1 MFRIPKRIS
10 IIITQIFTGVIFILL
25 VAGAIFLPRII
36 AKYFAAAHVL
46 PCFIIFY
53 AVIAVAFVILFILHF
68 FLNNIRRDE
77 IFVDKNVFYLR
88 ILSWLCVMECLAFLV
103 LAYYFLISFLLSF
116 ACLFL
121 TAIIRVIKN
130 VMEDATAIKNEN
142 DYTI

>member
-25 VAGAIFLPRII
+25 VSGAILLPRII
-36 AKYFAAAHVL
+36 ARYFAAVHVL

-53 AVIAVAFVILFILHF
+53 AVIAVAFVLLFVLHI
-68 FLNNIRRDE
+68 FLNNIRREE
-77 IFVDKNVFYLR
+77 IFIDQNVLYLR
-88 ILSWLCVMECLAFLV
+88 IISWLCVLECLIFLA
-103 LAYYFLISFLLSF
+103 LAYYFFISFLLSF

-130 VMEDATAIKNEN
+130 VMEDATALKNEN